1 MVTAILRITGSPR
14 LSAPADPPGRR
25 SLGILLLSGA
35 SSRIHA
41 ALMLAA
47 TAAAL
52 GRAVMLFATD
62 AGAPALLASE
72 AAGQEP
78 AEEARRRSLGVA
90 TCAELRAAAVELGVR
105 LVACETAMRLGGVAA
120 ADLAAGVEVA
130 GMATLLGAADEIV
143 SF

>member
-1 MVTAILRITGSPR
+1 MRSPL
-14 LSAPADPPGRR
+14 LSARSD

-41 ALMLAA
+41 ALMLAT

-52 GRAVMLFATD
+52 GRHVVLFATD
-62 AGAPALLASE
+62 AGVSALLAE
-72 AAGQEP
+72 AAAGQEP
-78 AEEARRRSLGVA
+78 AEEARRRALGIA

-105 LVACETAMRLGGVAA
+105 LIACETALRLAGIAA
-120 ADLAAGVEVA
+120 SSRAPCVEVA
-130 GMATLLGAADEIV
+130 GMATLLGAAGEIV

>member
-1 MVTAILRITGSPR
+1 
-14 LSAPADPPGRR
+14 
-25 SLGILLLSGA
+25 
-35 SSRIHA
+35 
-41 ALMLAA
+41 MLAT

-52 GRAVMLFATD
+52 GRNVVVFATD
-62 AGAPALLASE
+62 AGAAALLGEA

-105 LVACETAMRLGGVAA
+105 LIACETALRLAGIGAPR
-120 ADLAAGVEVA
+120 LAPGVEVA
-130 GMATLLGAADEIV
+130 GMATLLGAAGEIV